1 MSEGAGRWRAAPD
14 PEKSGSD
21 SPGASAET
29 QPCPHLGLSLTR
41 HTPDFC
47 PPGPK
52 ENKRVC

>member
-29 QPCPHLGLSLTR
+29 QLCPHLGLSLTR
-41 HTPDFC
+41 HTPHFC